1 MRLFVSNFL
10 MFLLLL
16 LMFSQ
21 PVEASDYPRYVS
33 DKEVC
38 SVAARRYEDKFQIK
52 KHLLNTITNVETGKW
67 DEVSKKKTAW
77 PWTINAQ
84 GKGYFFDSKR
94 EAIAAVK
101 RLQAEG
107 IRSIDV
113 GCMQINLVYHP
124 DAFKNLEEAFN
135 PYKNVEYGAK
145 FVKKLYVQKGRDWN
159 KAAAAYHSSLPE
171 KANIY
176 AQKLSEVYRGIL
188 QGRITSKTVDKSLIG
203 TKKLEKT
210 IRFAKNKSNLKSKL
224 AVSANAWREAKLAEY
239 HLRKAERL

>member
-21 PVEASDYPRYVS
+21 PVEASDSARYVN
-33 DKEVC
+33 DREVC
-38 SVAARRYEDKFQIK
+38 SVAAQRYEDKFQIK
-52 KHLLNTITNVETGKW
+52 KHLLNTITMVETGRW
-67 DEVSKKKTAW
+67 DEVSKKKTSW
-77 PWTINAQ
+77 PWTVNAE

-101 RLQAEG
+101 KFQAEG

-113 GCMQINLVYHP
+113 GCMQVNLMYHP
-124 DAFKNLEEAFN
+124 EAFKNLEEAFN
-135 PYKNVEYGAK
+135 PYKNMEYGAK
-145 FVKKLYVQKGRDWN
+145 FVKKLYVQKGHDWN

-171 KANIY
+171 RANIY

-188 QGRITSKTVDKSLIG
+188 QVGMTPKTVDKSVRS

-210 IRFAKNKSNLKSKL
+210 IRFAKNKNKLKSKL
-224 AVSANAWREAKLAEY
+224 TVSANVWREAKLAEY
-239 HLRKAERL
+239 HLRKAEKL